1 MLKKSLSITLTVLVI
16 VTLSIGSIARVSG
29 AEIPIRNISRVD
41 GVRDNQ
47 LRGFGIV
54 TGLSGTGDGGIQFVN
69 RSIAN
74 ALSRLGIDV
83 QNPGNADLSNIA
95 AVMVTATLPPF
106 KKPGDRIDVTIS
118 SVASAE
124 DLSGGVLIQTPL
136 KAANGKVYAAAQGPV
151 TKGGDGE
158 NRHLTTVRIPD
169 GAIVEREVPFEFLE
183 RGHPLTLQLNRTNFS
198 LAEEVATE
206 INNEFGATLA
216 QAETAS
222 TVKVQVPNRYK
233 TDPVSFVSRIEKLEV
248 SPHTAAK
255 VVINERTGTV
265 IMGGNIAVGTTSI
278 THGDLNLQIQGNQQ
292 QQAQGDT
299 VRLPEST
306 TIQQVVNSLNEIGAN
321 TSTVIA
327 ILETMKEAGT
337 LNAPLEVM

>member
-1 MLKKSLSITLTVLVI
+1 MLKQMISLLMAVILLFTMSLGTV
-16 VTLSIGSIARVSG
+16 GSVRA
-29 AEIPIRNISRVD
+29 AEIPIRNIARVD

-83 QNPGNADLSNIA
+83 QNPGQADLGNIA

-106 KKPGDRIDVTIS
+106 SNSGDEIDVTIS
-118 SVASAE
+118 SVGSAD
-124 DLSGGVLIQTPL
+124 DLSGGVLIQAPL
-136 KAANGKVYAAAQGPV
+136 KAANGKVYAVAQGPI

-158 NRHLTTVRIPD
+158 DRHLTTVRIPN
-169 GAIVEREVPFEFLE
+169 GAIVERGLNYKFLE
-183 RGHPLTLQLNRTNFS
+183 RGHPLTLRLTRSNFS
-198 LAEEVATE
+198 LANEVATE
-206 INNEFGATLA
+206 INNEFGAALA
-216 QAETAS
+216 QAKTAS
-222 TVKVQVPNRYK
+222 TVEVQVPDRFR
-233 TDPVSFVSRIEKLEV
+233 TEAVSFISRIEKLEV

-265 IMGGNIAVGTTSI
+265 IMGGNISVGTTSI

-292 QQAQGDT
+292 QQAKGES
-299 VRLPEST
+299 VKLPEST

-321 TSTVIA
+321 TNTVIA
-327 ILETMKEAGT
+327 ILEVMKEAGT